1 MVGFMKIL
9 NFVSIKWSS
18 QKNPS
23 SLEQKPRPPIFT
35 LITSKQ
41 GWPLNNISLCNCS
54 VLGLKNHFDQMEADK
69 VQMKLEMKRVKDE
82 NDWLRD
88 ELEETEKKLHEA
100 LGKITDLE
108 EEKRSNDFLKEV
120 QHFQN
125 IKKLCKIVK
134 KNFLP
139 FYVYLSLH
147 LV

>member
-1 MVGFMKIL
+1 MFLLSGAAKKKHLKFGTKTETPYL
-9 NFVSIKWSS
+9 HTN
-18 QKNPS
+18 N
-23 SLEQKPRPPIFT
+23 
-35 LITSKQ
+35 KQ

>member
-1 MVGFMKIL
+1 
-9 NFVSIKWSS
+9 
-18 QKNPS
+18 
-23 SLEQKPRPPIFT
+23 
-35 LITSKQ
+35 
-41 GWPLNNISLCNCS
+41 
-54 VLGLKNHFDQMEADK
+54 MEADK

-108 EEKRSNDFLKEV
+108 EEKRSNDLLKEV